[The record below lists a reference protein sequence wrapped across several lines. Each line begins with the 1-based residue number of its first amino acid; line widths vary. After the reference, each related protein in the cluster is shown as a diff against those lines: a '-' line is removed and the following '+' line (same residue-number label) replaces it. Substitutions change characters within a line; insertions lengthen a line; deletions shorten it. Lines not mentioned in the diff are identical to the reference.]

1 MNNVLRPTFVC
12 FRDTPE
18 AHLDSD
24 EKAVLRVLKDA
35 RGFYK
40 SSGLSIPDLMKRLG
54 WKTAESA
61 LEIQALLLS
70 LERLGLAKKLSS
82 GNWRR
87 K

>member
-1 MNNVLRPTFVC
+1 MSNVLRPTFVC
-12 FRDTPE
+12 FRASAE

-40 SSGLSIPDLMKRLG
+40 SSGLSIPDLMKRLN

-82 GNWRR
+82 GNWKRS
-87 K
+87 